1 MDRLTYKHD
10 DKWCISGINGKLI
23 SDKHANYWGEAID
36 RLAAYEETGFY
47 PEALEQCAKML
58 GNINILQFY
67 EWLKANN
74 EGRLV
79 VLPCKIS
86 DTWNWE
92 NLKPIEEDYKV
103 SADEKVQAAL
113 WNFESAMRIR
123 PNRITMGLNLV
134 DELRSVYG
142 CTIAMNGVYEYEG
155 IPITVDYKNPNIL
168 EVGYVMKLWD

>member
-1 MDRLTYKHD
+1 MERLTYKHN

-79 VLPCKIS
+79 VLPCKINDTLFMLKDGEIYSGPVRFLRWEYHKDRGVRS
-86 DTWNWE
+86 DIVANPNPYFSIGASFDDFGKSVFLTR
-92 NLKPIEEDYKV
+92 
-103 SADEKVQAAL
+103 EKAEAAL
-113 WNFESAMRIR
+113 R
-123 PNRITMGLNLV
+123 G
-134 DELRSVYG
+134 
-142 CTIAMNGVYEYEG
+142 
-155 IPITVDYKNPNIL
+155 K
-168 EVGYVMKLWD
+168 